1 MISYPL
7 ASCVFLVG
15 VFDFNR
21 APAFYP
27 GPAVFQFGCDIF
39 LKVAI
44 EFPLGRDCSF
54 KRELLFWRSR
64 NGLAYL
70 RCWRMRFAEGD
81 HQTNSEEYRSR
92 HHDRF
97 AASHGSCFFLNGVV
111 GFKKLKSPISVS
123 YLAITG
129 RRGERTCLGSTET
142 QQAPHRRHSSYC
154 FCLRK
159 SAQRMF
165 QHVEVCNSPVVVKN
179 EEKLGS

>member
-111 GFKKLKSPISVS
+111 GFKKLKSPIRVS

-129 RRGERTCLGSTET
+129 GENELVLVPLKLSKLPTEDT
-142 QQAPHRRHSSYC
+142 ALTA
-154 FCLRK
+154 FV
-159 SAQRMF
+159 SAN
-165 QHVEVCNSPVVVKN
+165 QHNGCSNTWKFVIA
-179 EEKLGS
+179 LWL